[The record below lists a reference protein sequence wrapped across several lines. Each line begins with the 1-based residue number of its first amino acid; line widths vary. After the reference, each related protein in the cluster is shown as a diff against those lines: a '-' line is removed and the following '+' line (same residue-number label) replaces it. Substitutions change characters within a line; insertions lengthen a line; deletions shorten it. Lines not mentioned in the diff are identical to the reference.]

1 MLTIRRAAG
10 EDAGEICDL
19 HRAAVLRLAGGAYS
33 QAQVEVWAG
42 ALTPERYLPGMRDF
56 EFFVAEEGR
65 VLGFLILNLE
75 GAELNAVY
83 VHPEAAGRGIGRR
96 LYETA
101 ENLACKHGLTR
112 LRVKSTVNA
121 VGFYEALGFRRV
133 RDMVHRSPAGI
144 DLPCV
149 EMKKKLAGC

>member
-1 MLTIRRAAG
+1 MLTIRRAAE
-10 EDAGEICDL
+10 EDAGEICEA
-19 HRAAVLRLAGGAYS
+19 HRAAVLGLAGGAYS

-65 VLGFLILNLE
+65 VLGFLILNLQ
-75 GAELNAVY
+75 GSELNAVY
-83 VHPEAAGRGIGRR
+83 VHPDATGRGVGRR

-101 ENLACKHGLTR
+101 EDLACEKGLAG
-112 LRVKSTVNA
+112 LMVKSTVNA
-121 VGFYEALGFRRV
+121 VGFYEMLGFRRV